1 MGEKRLVVRDD
12 GGVGVGG
19 LLLCLVHHVRMLL
32 GQESL
37 LLLLRSQ

>member
-1 MGEKRLVVRDD
+1 MGEKRLVVSVG

-19 LLLCLVHHVRMLL
+19 LLL

-37 LLLLRSQ
+37 LLLRSQ